1 MLGRNRFPDVGMSG
15 GGRVLMSR
23 ECKGRF
29 VSVAYFV
36 RVALAV
42 FALRAIGTGAG
53 AQETDVAKRLQGFDA
68 YMEQT
73 LKDWNTPGLGV
84 GIVVGDQM
92 VFAKGYGYRDYEK
105 KLPFTPRTMQ
115 PIASNSKLFTAVA
128 AGMLVDEGKLTW
140 DKPVR
145 ESVPTIE
152 FYNDQLNSNVTLRD
166 MLSHR
171 TGVTRHDL
179 IWFKSPFTRQEL
191 FDRLKYLEPQQ
202 PMRTAFLYNNLM
214 FAAVGQIIELK
225 SGKRWEDF
233 VRERIFMPLGMNTTN
248 YTIADML
255 KQPDYGVPFRE
266 KRDSFELYKIPYYQD
281 TEGVAP
287 AGAIVSNIDE
297 LSHWLIALMNEGKY
311 NGKQILP
318 ASVLKATLQPAV
330 ALPNAGGE
338 ALGYWELLNSAYG
351 MGRWTA
357 SYRGKLLTYHGGDL
371 PGFHSQVSFMPN
383 DKIGVIVFVIS
394 DHSAPLYNI
403 ISYNVYERLL
413 GMDQTPWSQRQLQQR
428 LANKKANTEARAKAG
443 GDRVPNTK
451 PSHALGDYV
460 GEYQSPAYGILKIAL
475 QGEQLQFGFHEF
487 HFPMNHFHYD
497 RFDTPDD
504 EQYGKFSVNFRTN
517 PQGDIDSAVIS
528 LDQAEVVFTRKPQ
541 ALDASLL
548 EKLAGVYLTPGKVK
562 FEVRYQPGTGLSIA
576 FPGAPPQNLIHVK
589 GMQFRT
595 ALFADDIYEFVLEN
609 GQVKSLKER
618 TPSGEYTFPR
628 Q

>member
-1 MLGRNRFPDVGMSG
+1 MIRESK
-15 GGRVLMSR
+15 SR
-23 ECKGRF
+23 PR
-29 VSVAYFV
+29 S
-36 RVALAV
+36 LAPFIRATSFA
-42 FALRAIGTGAG
+42 FALLALGDGAP
-53 AQETDVAKRLQGFDA
+53 AQEADVAKRLQGLDA

-73 LKDWNTPGLGV
+73 LKDWNTPGVGV
-84 GIVVGDQM
+84 GIVVGDKL

-105 KLPFTPRTMQ
+105 KLPFTPKTMQ

-128 AGMLVDEGKLTW
+128 AGMLVEEGKLTW
-140 DKPVR
+140 DKPIR
-145 ESVPTIE
+145 QSVPETQ
-152 FYNDQLNSNVTLRD
+152 FYNDELNNNVTLRD

-179 IWFKSPFTRQEL
+179 IWFKSPFTRREL
-191 FDRLKYLEPQQ
+191 FERLKYLEPQEQ
-202 PMRTAFLYNNLM
+202 MRVAFLYNNLM
-214 FAAVGQIIELK
+214 FAAVGQIIEIK

-233 VRERIFMPLGMNTTN
+233 VRERIFTPLEMSTSC
-248 YTIADML
+248 YTIADMQ

-266 KRDSFELYKIPYYQD
+266 KRDSFELYKIPYYED

-287 AGAIVSNIDE
+287 AGAVISNIDE

-311 NGKQILP
+311 SGKQVLP
-318 ASVLKATLQPAV
+318 ASVLKATLQPAI

-338 ALGYWELLNSAYG
+338 ALGYWELINSAYG

-403 ISYNVYERLL
+403 VSYNVYERLL

-428 LANKKANTEARAKAG
+428 LANKKAGTQARAKAG

-451 PSHALGDYV
+451 PSHVLGDYV
-460 GEYQSPAYGILKIAL
+460 GEYENPAYGILRIAL
-475 QGEQLQFGFHEF
+475 EGEQLQFGFHEF

-504 EQYGKFSVNFRTN
+504 EQYGRFSVNFRAN

-528 LDQAEVVFTRKPQ
+528 LDQAEVVFTRKPE

-548 EKLAGVYLTPGKVK
+548 EKLAGVYLTPSKVK

-576 FPGAPPQNLIHVK
+576 FPGAPPQRLIHVK
-589 GMQFRT
+589 RMQFRT
-595 ALFADDIYEFVLEN
+595 PLFADDIYEFVVEN
-609 GQVKSLKER
+609 GEVKALKER
-618 TPSGEYTFPR
+618 TPSGEYLFQR
-628 Q
+628 QGE